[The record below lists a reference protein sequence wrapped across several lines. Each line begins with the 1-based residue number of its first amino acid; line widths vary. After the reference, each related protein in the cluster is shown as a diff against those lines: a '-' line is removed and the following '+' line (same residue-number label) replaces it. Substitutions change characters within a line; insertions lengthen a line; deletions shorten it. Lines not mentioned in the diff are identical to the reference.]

1 MNNPGHWAVLRV
13 PGRPDH
19 WYEIRHEGKDGAV
32 QRIDVPMVDGGRLFL
47 HPTDKFVT
55 RDDGVVGQVW
65 A

>member
-1 MNNPGHWAVLRV
+1 MSTPGHWAVLRI

-19 WYEIRHEGKDGAV
+19 WYEVRDGDKDGLV
-32 QRIDVPMVDGGRLFL
+32 QRINVPVVGGGVLVL
-47 HPTDKFVT
+47 HPTNGFVT